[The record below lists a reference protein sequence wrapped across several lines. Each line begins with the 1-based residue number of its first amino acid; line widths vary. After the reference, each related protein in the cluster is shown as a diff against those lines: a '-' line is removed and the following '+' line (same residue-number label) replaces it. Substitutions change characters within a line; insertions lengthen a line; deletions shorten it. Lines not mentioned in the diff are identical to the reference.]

1 MAIRKSLAL
10 AMAVAGI
17 SGPVAGIGGPALA
30 GIPAPPLGGLYVGGA
45 GGWGGGPEN
54 QSGGIFHLPSSCS
67 SGSTLVS
74 FSGTSFCQQIVAD
87 GSYNLSGA
95 LVGGT
100 VGYNFQQGRWLYG
113 PEADISWAD
122 ISGSGTCGFG
132 GALPH
137 ACGGDVRWLATVR
150 GRLGYD
156 LGPVIPAV
164 GHLIAYATGGLAVGD
179 IHAWDS
185 LLGTSGTKTEAGW
198 TVGAGLEAMLN
209 ANWSVKLEYLY
220 MDFGNPAIFT
230 AIPPNPEH
238 VSTKLNV
245 VRVGLNY
252 HFNWTPP
259 PPPIVTKVTK

>member
-17 SGPVAGIGGPALA
+17 GGPVAGIGGPALA
-30 GIPAPPLGGLYVGGA
+30 GAAPPPLRMDGPYVGGA
-45 GGWGGGPEN
+45 GGWGGGIQD
-54 QSGGIFHLPSSCS
+54 QSGGILPLTTTATITITT
-67 SGSTLVS
+67 TLL
-74 FSGTSFCQQIVAD
+74 TD
-87 GSYNLSGA
+87 GHYHLSGG

-132 GALPH
+132 GAAPH

-156 LGPVIPAV
+156 LGPVVPAF
-164 GHLIAYATGGLAVGD
+164 GHVIAYATGGLAVGD

-185 LLGTSGTKTEAGW
+185 LLGTSGSKTEAGW
-198 TVGAGLEAMLN
+198 TVGAGLEAMFN

-220 MDFGNPAIFT
+220 MDFGNPAVFT

-252 HFNWTPP
+252 HFNWTPAP
-259 PPPIVTKVTK
+259 TPPPIVTKATK

>member
-30 GIPAPPLGGLYVGGA
+30 GVMAPPMGGLYFGI
-45 GGWGGGPEN
+45 GGGGVLGTGD
-54 QSGGIFHLPSSCS
+54 QSGGTLP
-67 SGSTLVS
+67 LVTTVTTVVI
-74 FSGTSFCQQIVAD
+74 GD
-87 GSYNLSGA
+87 GHYHLSGG

-132 GALPH
+132 GAAPH

-156 LGPVIPAV
+156 LGPVVPAF

-185 LLGTSGTKTEAGW
+185 LFGTSGTKTEAGW